1 MELGARV
8 AIVTGAA
15 GGGCGRAIAK
25 RLARD
30 GGLVVVSDID
40 DDGGSR
46 TVAEIAEAG
55 GRALYRRA
63 DVRNESEVR
72 ELIAFAERSFGS
84 LSVMVNNASGP
95 EYRPD
100 LPLDRWDEIVETEL
114 LGAMYGVRC
123 AIEALRRHGHGGAI
137 INVSSTSALEH
148 GRLRTGGSPGYD
160 AAKAGIL
167 HLTTM
172 LRFLGEAERIRVNCI
187 VPHWIASPGPK
198 EYYDSLSP
206 AERDA
211 LGVPQVL
218 VTLDEI
224 ADAVVRLA
232 SDETLAGRALVVWGG
247 RRPALIPIGDRGY
260 GALEEP
266 S

>member
-1 MELGARV
+1 MELAGRV
-8 AIVTGAA
+8 AVVTGAG

-25 RLARD
+25 RIARD
-30 GGLVVVSDID
+30 GGMLVVSDVD
-40 DDGGSR
+40 DDGGAR
-46 TVAEIAEAG
+46 TVAEIAETG

-63 DVRNESEVR
+63 DVRNEEEVG
-72 ELIAFAERSFGS
+72 ELVAFATRSFGS

-100 LPLDRWDEIVETEL
+100 LPLDRWNEIVETEL

-123 AIEALRRHGHGGAI
+123 AIEALRRCGGGAI
-137 INVSSTSALEH
+137 VNVSSSSALEH
-148 GRLRTGGSPGYD
+148 GRLRPGGSPAYD

-172 LRFLGEAERIRVNCI
+172 LRFLGEAESIRVNCV

-198 EYYDSLSP
+198 EYHDSLSP
-206 AERDA
+206 EERDA

-218 VTLDEI
+218 VTLDEM
-224 ADAVVRLA
+224 AGAVVRLA
-232 SDETLAGRALVVWGG
+232 TDEALAGRALVVWGG
-247 RRPALIPIGDRGY
+247 RRPALIPIGDRGWV
-260 GALEEP
+260 ALEELP
-266 S
+266 